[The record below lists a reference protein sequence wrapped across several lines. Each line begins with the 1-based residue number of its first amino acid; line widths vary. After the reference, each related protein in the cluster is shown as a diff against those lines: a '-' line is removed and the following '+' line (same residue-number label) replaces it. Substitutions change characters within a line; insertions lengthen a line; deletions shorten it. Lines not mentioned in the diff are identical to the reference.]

1 MELFLAIFLKIIPLY
16 VFAILGFVAGKY
28 LNIDAKGIGKL
39 IIYIIAPFVIFE
51 AITHSNLSL
60 STFIL
65 PIITFLILLKI
76 LEQYICRVQLN
87 NRLQYSQK

>member
-16 VFAILGFVAGKY
+16 IFTILGFVAGKY

-65 PIITFLILLKI
+65 PIITFLLCSIVAFLFYKYKPNIL
-76 LEQYICRVQLN
+76 
-87 NRLQYSQK
+87 